1 MYAKL
6 SDNTLQI
13 APKQVQREGQT
24 VINPSEVIL
33 LELGYLPVQYTDPP
47 AVDAGYYAAPR
58 WTQTETAIV
67 QEWDVV
73 KDTRPLT
80 ESAVTRLLIAQQI
93 NTLSVDDNM
102 ALRMREFYPEWEA
115 GQDYPEGFKAQ
126 RGGALYKA
134 LQAHTSQDGWEPE
147 NAPSL
152 WTEICESH
160 GGTLTDPIP
169 YSGNMALEA
178 GKYYSQN
185 GAVYLCTRDT
195 VNPVHNDLAELVGLY
210 VEVKI

>member
-13 APKQVQREGQT
+13 APKQVQWAGQT

-47 AVDAGYYAAPR
+47 AADDGYYAVPR
-58 WTQTETAIV
+58 WVQTETAIV

-93 NTLSVDDNM
+93 NSLAVDDNT
-102 ALRMREFYPEWEA
+102 ALRMREFYPDWAA
-115 GQDYPEGFKAQ
+115 GQDYPAGFKVQ
-126 RGGALYKA
+126 RGGALYKV

-152 WTEICESH
+152 WMEICESH
-160 GGTLTDPIP
+160 AGTLTDPIP

-195 VNPVHNDLAELVGLY
+195 VNPVYNALADLVGLY
-210 VEVKI
+210 VEKGA